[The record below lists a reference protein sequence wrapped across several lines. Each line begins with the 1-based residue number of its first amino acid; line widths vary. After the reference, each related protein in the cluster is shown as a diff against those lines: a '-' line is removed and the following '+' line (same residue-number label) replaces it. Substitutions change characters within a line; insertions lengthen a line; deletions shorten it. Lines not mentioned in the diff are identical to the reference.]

1 MKADSEQLV
10 KLKDGNGAKQEK
22 EKEWAPRQPTL
33 FHLPSALPALCA
45 KG

>member
-22 EKEWAPRQPTL
+22 EKEWAARQPTL
-33 FHLPSALPALCA
+33 FHLSSASPALCA
-45 KG
+45 KR

>member
-22 EKEWAPRQPTL
+22 EEWAPRQPTL
-33 FHLPSALPALCA
+33 FHLPSASPALCA

>member
-22 EKEWAPRQPTL
+22 EWAARQPTL
-33 FHLPSALPALCA
+33 FHLSSASPALCA